1 MIGIKVK
8 ATRAL
13 SRLDMIKYMKHII
26 MPKPKMVSLDQS
38 FERVKSVYSSSDSDS
53 MQFSMIFKC
62 S

>member
-26 MPKPKMVSLDQS
+26 MPKPKMVSMDQS
-38 FERVKSVYSSSDSDS
+38 FERVKSVYSASDSDS

>member
-26 MPKPKMVSLDQS
+26 MPKPKMVSMDQS